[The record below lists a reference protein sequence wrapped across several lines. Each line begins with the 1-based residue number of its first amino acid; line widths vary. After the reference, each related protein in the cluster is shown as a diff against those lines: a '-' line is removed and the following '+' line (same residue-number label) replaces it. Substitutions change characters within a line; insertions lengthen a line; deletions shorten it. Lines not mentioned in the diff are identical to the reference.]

1 MTPPNTTFWRVIK
14 NGKLIGKVTSA
25 VYSPQLEQNFA
36 LAMIDY
42 QDHQLGVQFD
52 VEAAQGLCKADL
64 VEMPFYDP
72 KKNIAKSK
80 RQPL

>member
-1 MTPPNTTFWRVIK
+1 MIK
-14 NGKLIGKVTSA
+14 NRKLIGKVTSA

-52 VEAAQGLCKADL
+52 VEAAQGLCKTDL

-72 KKNIAKSK
+72 KKDIAKS
-80 RQPL
+80 